1 MGKKRFEVSIIMLGI
16 IIIIIIMMIFFVG
29 QRASLK

>member
-16 IIIIIIMMIFFVG
+16 IIMMIFFVG